1 MPSAC
6 GRWPP
11 PSRDGSLACGERADG
26 SLRRTPPARRPRVG
40 ISACLLGQPVRYDGR
55 DKRAASILAHLGPHV
70 EWVEVCPEIEAGLGV
85 PREPMRLEQ
94 IAGARRLIT
103 IGTRR
108 DLTET
113 LTRWAAARLE
123 ELAHAD
129 VHGYILKA
137 NSPSCGLGG
146 VEIRGEPPS
155 MPSTGQARGLFAAAL
170 VARFPHL
177 PVVEETDLPDQ
188 RACRA
193 FLERVRAYQR
203 EHSGEEGVAR

>member
-1 MPSAC
+1 M
-6 GRWPP
+6 
-11 PSRDGSLACGERADG
+11 
-26 SLRRTPPARRPRVG
+26 PRVG

-123 ELAHAD
+123 ELARAD
-129 VHGYILKA
+129 LHGYILKA
-137 NSPSCGLGG
+137 RSPSCGLAG
-146 VEIRGEPPS
+146 VEIGGEPLPG
-155 MPSTGQARGLFAAAL
+155 PGAEEGRGLFAAAL

-188 RACRA
+188 RACHA

-203 EHSGEEGVAR
+203 ERSREEAVAR